1 MERIVEKEL
10 MDDPK
15 HAIAYANADFEKIN
29 NRVIEIFDIEF
40 PDIEIK
46 GTILDLG
53 CGPGDI
59 TFRFAKH
66 FPGSTVIGIDG
77 AAVMIELANQRK
89 CRETEFLSNIKFI
102 EAEIPVAPIPG
113 IPYDLIVSNSLYHH
127 LHNPEVLWKTIL
139 DYGSSGTK
147 IFIVDLFRPDS
158 KERADWLVNEYSG
171 NEPEILKKDFY
182 NSLCASFE
190 PAEVEQQLSN
200 IGLSDLSVKI
210 VSDRHLIVY
219 GEVE

>member
-200 IGLSDLSVKI
+200 TGLSYLSVKI

>member
-66 FPGSTVIGIDG
+66 FPDSTVIGIDG

-89 CRETEFLSNIKFI
+89 CRETEFLGNIKFI

>member
-1 MERIVEKEL
+1 

>member
-15 HAIAYANADFEKIN
+15 HAIAYANADFETIN

-40 PDIEIK
+40 PDTEIK

-59 TFRFAKH
+59 TFRFAKR
-66 FPGSTVIGIDG
+66 FPDSTVIGIDG
-77 AAVMIELANQRK
+77 AAIMIELANQQK
-89 CRETEFLSNIKFI
+89 CRETEFLGNIKFI

-127 LHNPEVLWKTIL
+127 LHDPEVLWKTIL

-200 IGLSDLSVKI
+200 IGLTNLSVKI
-210 VSDRHLIVY
+210 VSDRHLIIY

>member
-66 FPGSTVIGIDG
+66 FPDSTVIGIDG
-77 AAVMIELANQRK
+77 AAIMIELANQRK
-89 CRETEFLSNIKFI
+89 CRETEFLRNIKFI
-102 EAEIPVAPIPG
+102 EAEIPVAPTPG
-113 IPYDLIVSNSLYHH
+113 ISYDLIVSNSLYHH
-127 LHNPEVLWKTIL
+127 LHDPEVLWKTIL

-147 IFIVDLFRPDS
+147 IFIVDLFRPGS

-190 PAEVEQQLSN
+190 PAEIEQQLSN
-200 IGLSDLSVKI
+200 IGLSGLSVKI

>member
-15 HAIAYANADFEKIN
+15 HAIAYANADFEEFYS
-29 NRVIEIFDIEF
+29 RVTKIFDIEF
-40 PDIEIK
+40 PDTEIK

-66 FPGSTVIGIDG
+66 FPNSTVIGIDG
-77 AAVMIELANQRK
+77 AAIMIELANQRK
-89 CRETEFLSNIKFI
+89 GKEAELAGKTMFVK
-102 EAEIPVAPIPG
+102 AEIPVGPIPR
-113 IPYDLIVSNSLYHH
+113 IPYDLIISNSLYHH
-127 LHNPEVLWKTIL
+127 LHDPEVLWKTIL

-158 KERADWLVNEYSG
+158 KERADWLVNEYFGS
-171 NEPEILKKDFY
+171 EPEILKKDFY

-200 IGLSDLSVKI
+200 IGLAGLSVKI

-219 GEVE
+219 GEIE

>member
-147 IFIVDLFRPDS
+147 IFIVDLFRHDS

>member
-40 PDIEIK
+40 PDTEIK

-59 TFRFAKH
+59 TFRFAKR
-66 FPGSTVIGIDG
+66 FPDSTVIGIDG
-77 AAVMIELANQRK
+77 AAIMIELANQRK
-89 CRETEFLSNIKFI
+89 CREVEFLSNITFI

-127 LHNPEVLWKTIL
+127 LHDPEVLWKTIL

-147 IFIVDLFRPDS
+147 IFIVDLFRPGS

-200 IGLSDLSVKI
+200 IGLTDLSVKI
-210 VSDRHLIVY
+210 VSDRHLIIY

>member
-15 HAIAYANADFEKIN
+15 HAIAYANADFEEFYS
-29 NRVIEIFDIEF
+29 RVINIFDIEF
-40 PDIEIK
+40 PDTEIK

-59 TFRFAKH
+59 TFRFAKY
-66 FPGSTVIGIDG
+66 FPNSTVIGIDG
-77 AAVMIELANQRK
+77 AAIMIELANQRK
-89 CRETEFLSNIKFI
+89 GRETEFVDNIRFV
-102 EAEIPVAPIPG
+102 EAEIPVDSIPEA
-113 IPYDLIVSNSLYHH
+113 PYDLIISNSLYHH
-127 LHNPEVLWKTIL
+127 LHDPEVLWKTIL

-158 KERADWLVNEYSG
+158 KEKVDWLVNEYCG

-190 PAEVEQQLSN
+190 PAEVEQQLSY
-200 IGLSDLSVKI
+200 IGLADLSVKI

>member
-1 MERIVEKEL
+1 

-40 PDIEIK
+40 PDTEIK

-59 TFRFAKH
+59 TFRFAKR
-66 FPGSTVIGIDG
+66 FPDSTVIGIDG
-77 AAVMIELANQRK
+77 AAIMIELANQRK
-89 CRETEFLSNIKFI
+89 CREVEFLSNIKFI

-127 LHNPEVLWKTIL
+127 LHDPEVLWKTIL

-200 IGLSDLSVKI
+200 IGLSGLSVKI
-210 VSDRHLIVY
+210 VSDRHLIIY

>member
-15 HAIAYANADFEKIN
+15 HAIAYANADFETIN
-29 NRVIEIFDIEF
+29 NLVIEIFDIEF
-40 PDIEIK
+40 PEIEIK

-59 TFRFAKH
+59 TFRFAKR
-66 FPGSTVIGIDG
+66 FPDSTVIGIDG
-77 AAVMIELANQRK
+77 AAIMIELANQRK
-89 CRETEFLSNIKFI
+89 YRETEFVNNITFI
-102 EAEIPVAPIPG
+102 EAEIPVVPIPG

-127 LHNPEVLWKTIL
+127 LHDPEVLWKTIL

-147 IFIVDLFRPDS
+147 IFIIDLFRPDS
-158 KERADWLVNEYSG
+158 KERVDWLVNEYSG

-200 IGLSDLSVKI
+200 IGLSGLSVKI
-210 VSDRHLIVY
+210 VSDRHLVVY

>member
-40 PDIEIK
+40 PDTEIK

-59 TFRFAKH
+59 TFRFAKR
-66 FPGSTVIGIDG
+66 FPDSTVIGIDG
-77 AAVMIELANQRK
+77 AAIMIELANQRK

-102 EAEIPVAPIPG
+102 EAEIPAAPIPG
-113 IPYDLIVSNSLYHH
+113 ILYDLIVSNSLYHH
-127 LHNPEVLWKTIL
+127 LHDPEVLWKTIL

-158 KERADWLVNEYSG
+158 KERVDWLVNEYSG

-190 PAEVEQQLSN
+190 PAEIEQRLSN
-200 IGLSDLSVKI
+200 IGLSGLSVKI

>member
-59 TFRFAKH
+59 TFRFAKR
-66 FPGSTVIGIDG
+66 FPDSTVIGIDG
-77 AAVMIELANQRK
+77 AAIMIELANQQK
-89 CRETEFLSNIKFI
+89 CRETEFLGNIKFI

-127 LHNPEVLWKTIL
+127 LHDPEVLWKTIL

-200 IGLSDLSVKI
+200 IGLSGLSVKI
-210 VSDRHLIVY
+210 VSDRHLIIY

>member
-40 PDIEIK
+40 PDTEIK

-59 TFRFAKH
+59 TFRFAKR
-66 FPGSTVIGIDG
+66 FPDSTVIGIDG
-77 AAVMIELANQRK
+77 AAIMIELANQRK
-89 CRETEFLSNIKFI
+89 CREVEFLSNITFI

-127 LHNPEVLWKTIL
+127 LHDPEVLWKTIL

-147 IFIVDLFRPDS
+147 IFIIDLFRPDS

-200 IGLSDLSVKI
+200 IGLSGLSVKI
-210 VSDRHLIVY
+210 VSDRHLVVY

>member
-66 FPGSTVIGIDG
+66 FPDSTVIGIDG
-77 AAVMIELANQRK
+77 AAIMIELANQQK
-89 CRETEFLSNIKFI
+89 CRETEFLGNIKFI

-127 LHNPEVLWKTIL
+127 LHDPEVLWKTIL

-190 PAEVEQQLSN
+190 PAEIEQQLSN
-200 IGLSDLSVKI
+200 IGLTNLSVKI
-210 VSDRHLIVY
+210 VSDRHLIIY

>member
-15 HAIAYANADFEKIN
+15 HAITYANADFEKIN

-77 AAVMIELANQRK
+77 AAVMIELANRRK
-89 CRETEFLSNIKFI
+89 GRESEFVDNITFI
-102 EAEIPVAPIPG
+102 EAEIPAAPIPG
-113 IPYDLIVSNSLYHH
+113 IPFDLIVSNSLYHH
-127 LHNPEVLWKTIL
+127 LHDPEVLWKTIL

-200 IGLSDLSVKI
+200 TGLTGLSVKI
-210 VSDRHLIVY
+210 VSDRHLIVC

>member
-1 MERIVEKEL
+1 MERIIEKEL
-10 MDDPK
+10 MNDPK

-59 TFRFAKH
+59 TFRFAKR
-66 FPGSTVIGIDG
+66 FPDSTVIGIDG
-77 AAVMIELANQRK
+77 AAIMIELANQRK
-89 CRETEFLSNIKFI
+89 CREVEFLSNIKFI
-102 EAEIPVAPIPG
+102 EAEIPVASIPG

-127 LHNPEVLWKTIL
+127 LHDPEVLWKTIL

-200 IGLSDLSVKI
+200 IGLSGLSVKI
-210 VSDRHLIVY
+210 VSDRHLIIY